1 MPPYISNVVYNTAD
15 ALVYK
20 KEKKRLPLV
29 TSRYKMAT
37 HSRNGRMKINISQ
50 EMIDQV
56 CSSDDVIIES
66 LTECFPDDKEEQA
79 AFIQELRDAIQY
91 GDGKLLGEV
100 FMPRISAYIE
110 SVVQYRMDRGDFD
123 RDWWQNPE
131 SDRE

>member
-1 MPPYISNVVYNTAD
+1 
-15 ALVYK
+15 
-20 KEKKRLPLV
+20 
-29 TSRYKMAT
+29 MAS

-50 EMIDQV
+50 DMIDDV
-56 CSSDDVIIES
+56 CSSDDVIVES
-66 LTECFPDDKEEQA
+66 LTECFPDDKEEQT

-91 GDGKLLGEV
+91 GDAKLLGEV
-100 FMPRISAYIE
+100 FMPRISAYVE